1 MLDFSRRRFLQ
12 SAGSGFG
19 YVAFSAL
26 AAQAAEKEKSANP
39 LAPRAPH
46 FPPRAKHVIMLTL
59 QGGPSHVDTFDHKP
73 MLDKYNGKG
82 VGEVTGGSSRGGRKL
97 LASPFKFAPQGKSGL
112 MMSELFPHLAKHAD
126 DLCLINSMHTDVP
139 AHPQALVHLHTGSF
153 QFVRPSVGAW
163 VLYGLGTE
171 NQDLPGFVTI
181 KPPARL
187 GGAQNYGSAFL
198 PAMYQGTKIAGVGQ
212 SMGNIKNS
220 KLSAA
225 AQRKQIDLL
234 QAMNNDLAKRHDLD
248 TDGQIEG
255 VIESYELA
263 FRMQSA
269 VPEVLDL
276 SKETKSTLDMY
287 GINEAKSKD
296 FGQQCLMARRCI
308 EAGVR
313 YVECSHGGWDQHSAL
328 RSKLSANCLA
338 TDQPIAALIAD
349 LKQRDLLKDT
359 LIVWGGEFGRTP
371 SAKSTDGRD
380 HNATGYSMWMA
391 GGGVKGGIRHGETD
405 EIGATAAVDKVH
417 IHDLHATMLHLLG
430 LDHERLTYRYAG
442 RDFRLTNVYGEVV
455 KKIIA

>member
-1 MLDFSRRRFLQ
+1 
-12 SAGSGFG
+12 
-19 YVAFSAL
+19 
-26 AAQAAEKEKSANP
+26 
-39 LAPRAPH
+39 
-46 FPPRAKHVIMLTL
+46 
-59 QGGPSHVDTFDHKP
+59 
-73 MLDKYNGKG
+73 
-82 VGEVTGGSSRGGRKL
+82 
-97 LASPFKFAPQGKSGL
+97 
-112 MMSELFPHLAKHAD
+112 
-126 DLCLINSMHTDVP
+126 
-139 AHPQALVHLHTGSF
+139 
-153 QFVRPSVGAW
+153 
-163 VLYGLGTE
+163 
-171 NQDLPGFVTI
+171 
-181 KPPARL
+181 
-187 GGAQNYGSAFL
+187 
-198 PAMYQGTKIAGVGQ
+198 
-212 SMGNIKNS
+212 
-220 KLSAA
+220 
-225 AQRKQIDLL
+225 
-234 QAMNNDLAKRHDLD
+234 MNNDLAKRHDLD